1 MEQACRVLEVSR
13 SGYYGWKAEKICRR
27 RLQNQAIRRRL
38 IELHEKYPAL
48 GLDSLYRLLKPE
60 FGCSRKRVH
69 RQMRLAGISSV
80 RRRAYKMTTHSNHS
94 HPIAPNLLQR
104 NFSFD
109 RPDQA
114 WVGDITYIPTGE
126 GWLYLAIVKDLC
138 TRKIVG
144 YAFSD
149 KIDTRLTL
157 AALDM
162 AYRRRKPARGLI
174 FHSDRG
180 VQYAARAYRERLET
194 YGIRQSMSRR
204 GDPYDNAVAENFF
217 SCLRTPNKTEKR
229 SKRQQGRKKPNGY
242 QLCVHIGRAGACIDG
257 TRQRFAQQPS
267 GAFQDERNCPPHVWQ
282 CGALYVS
289 RCTPVCKTENRTL
302 YQREVSEDD
311 KWVSRANVA
320 GTADDPA
327 YIPAFYN
334 HSHWRQ

>member
-1 MEQACRVLEVSR
+1 MNGFAALDIHPHRRYVVDIGGRRSSRCRLHINFALFLHSLDFTQNLGVTRVQTLKRQGASVEQACRVLEVSR

-80 RRRAYKMTTHSNHS
+80 RRRAYKTTTHSNHS

-149 KIDTRLTL
+149 RIDTRLTL

-180 VQYAARAYRERLET
+180 VQYAARAYRERLEA

-217 SCLRTPNKTEKR
+217 SCLKCELIHLKHYPT
-229 SKRQQGRKKPNGY
+229 
-242 QLCVHIGRAGACIDG
+242 RAAAQDDV
-257 TRQRFAQQPS
+257 FAYL
-267 GAFQDERNCPPHVWQ
+267 E
-282 CGALYVS
+282 
-289 RCTPVCKTENRTL
+289 
-302 YQREVSEDD
+302 
-311 KWVSRANVA
+311 
-320 GTADDPA
+320 
-327 YIPAFYN
+327 AFYN
-334 HSHWRQ
+334 TIRPHSALGWRSPASFEAELAASAA

>member
-27 RLQNQAIRRRL
+27 RLQNQALRRRL
-38 IELHEKYPAL
+38 IELHEKYPAM

-80 RRRAYKMTTHSNHS
+80 RRRAYKKTTHSNHS

-180 VQYAARAYRERLET
+180 VQYAARAYRERLEA

-204 GDPYDNAVAENFF
+204 GDPYDNAAPIPELTDREKSRKLESKGAHAMEQKKMKKRTAPPRYDDAFKAGAVRLVTEQGRQPVEVAKELGICIDTLRSWLKASGIQMGQVSRQNREQKRIRELEAENR
-217 SCLRTPNKTEKR
+217 SLRRQLGEKDEVIDVLKKSVGIL
-229 SKRQQGRKKPNGY
+229 SKP
-242 QLCVHIGRAGACIDG
+242 
-257 TRQRFAQQPS
+257 
-267 GAFQDERNCPPHVWQ
+267 
-282 CGALYVS
+282 
-289 RCTPVCKTENRTL
+289 
-302 YQREVSEDD
+302 
-311 KWVSRANVA
+311 
-320 GTADDPA
+320 
-327 YIPAFYN
+327 
-334 HSHWRQ
+334 

>member
-1 MEQACRVLEVSR
+1 MEQACRVSEVSR

-60 FGCSRKRVH
+60 FDCSRKRVH
-69 RQMRLAGISSV
+69 RQMSLAGISSV
-80 RRRAYKMTTHSNHS
+80 RRRAYKKTTHSNHS

-162 AYRRRKPARGLI
+162 
-174 FHSDRG
+174 
-180 VQYAARAYRERLET
+180 T
-194 YGIRQSMSRR
+194 
-204 GDPYDNAVAENFF
+204 
-217 SCLRTPNKTEKR
+217 
-229 SKRQQGRKKPNGY
+229 
-242 QLCVHIGRAGACIDG
+242 
-257 TRQRFAQQPS
+257 
-267 GAFQDERNCPPHVWQ
+267 
-282 CGALYVS
+282 
-289 RCTPVCKTENRTL
+289 
-302 YQREVSEDD
+302 
-311 KWVSRANVA
+311 
-320 GTADDPA
+320 
-327 YIPAFYN
+327 
-334 HSHWRQ
+334 